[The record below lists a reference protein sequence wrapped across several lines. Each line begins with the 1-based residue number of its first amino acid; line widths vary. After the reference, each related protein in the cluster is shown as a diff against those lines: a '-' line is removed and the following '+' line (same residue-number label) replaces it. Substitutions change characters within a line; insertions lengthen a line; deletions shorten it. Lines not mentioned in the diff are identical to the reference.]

1 MTFDAW
7 PVNSRT
13 ITQGYGENP
22 EFYAKFG
29 LPGHEG
35 LDFRAPEGSRI
46 YAVWDGIVK
55 RISTDLSHPY
65 GNFVVIQHA
74 NDYTTTYAHLS
85 RIDVKENQTV
95 YSDESI
101 GLAGNTGNSFGAHL
115 HLTLKRN
122 GKYIISFPILD
133 TTQQILHLTLKRNGK
148 YIDPTPFLPEIE

>member
-1 MTFDAW
+1 MTFDVW
-7 PVNSRT
+7 PVNSRI

-22 EFYAKFG
+22 EFYEKFG

-55 RISTDLSHPY
+55 RISTNLSHPY

-115 HLTLKRN
+115 HLTLKR
-122 GKYIISFPILD
+122 S
-133 TTQQILHLTLKRNGK
+133 GK